1 MFQQTSL
8 ARPAE
13 PTRSL
18 WPLISASQR
27 PRCGQWRSIW
37 GIQNPKSKGFQG
49 IWKTN
54 DGCVFEDVWSH
65 ITPHGW
71 FGGCP
76 PVLDTATMNRGMAV
90 ESWWIR
96 FDLISLYWWY
106 WWIWLL
112 ASWHS
117 LDPARLALPPF
128 FQGLDPQNWW
138 VASAS
143 PPLAS
148 LVPKRIRSSQVGLG
162 INSALK
168 IHCQRMRHTELYN
181 HFFGRSRF
189 LQCIAELEFSTITGW
204 RDFREFLSFRRYL
217 QMWFS
222 LPLSHFFLAK
232 KLGSVLVVVGDMV
245 CLKIGTPQ

>member
-27 PRCGQWRSIW
+27 PRCGQWGSIW

-128 FQGLDPQNWW
+128 FQGLDPQNWR

-143 PPLAS
+143 PLAS
-148 LVPKRIRSSQVGLG
+148 LVPKRTSGYDQRTRSSQVGLG
-162 INSALK
+162 INTSLK

-181 HFFGRSRF
+181 HFF
-189 LQCIAELEFSTITGW
+189 CAK
-204 RDFREFLSFRRYL
+204 
-217 QMWFS
+217 
-222 LPLSHFFLAK
+222 PFLAMHMNQAEQQRVMWRK
-232 KLGSVLVVVGDMV
+232 NQRS
-245 CLKIGTPQ
+245 